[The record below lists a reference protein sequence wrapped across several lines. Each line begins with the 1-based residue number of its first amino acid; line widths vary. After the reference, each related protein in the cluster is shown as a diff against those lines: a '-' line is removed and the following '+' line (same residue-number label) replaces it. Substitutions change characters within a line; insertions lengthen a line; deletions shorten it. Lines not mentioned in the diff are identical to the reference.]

1 MTAGRRLG
9 PAAIACG
16 LAIALLSQRSTPI
29 ASPPLY
35 DGVLVI
41 QPYQWLSPPPGL
53 QGGAQPVQN
62 TDAVTPGQAG
72 GLAIG
77 TPEQP
82 SQVQLTI
89 SFSDLV
95 LPPGT
100 TSINVS
106 IVPVAAPLVQPP
118 NGIVAGNAYQIAV
131 TDEHGAAISIRTGG
145 GTTLVMRSPASLPN
159 GTVERFSDGAW
170 TQLQTAPAG
179 LPDTFYAT
187 AQSFSVFALVA
198 PYAWV
203 PSGETSRENPSPQV
217 GSGSGGSGRS
227 SGPVAS
233 TAPIDSRGG
242 GIPWVPI
249 AGEIV
254 SFLVLVGA
262 GLVLWRLGRHT
273 TPADPGVE
281 TDKPHKPD

>member
-1 MTAGRRLG
+1 
-9 PAAIACG
+9 
-16 LAIALLSQRSTPI
+16 
-29 ASPPLY
+29 
-35 DGVLVI
+35 VK
-41 QPYQWLSPPPGL
+41 
-53 QGGAQPVQN
+53 N
-62 TDAVTPGQAG
+62 TDAVTPGQPG

-89 SFSDLV
+89 GFSDLV

-100 TSINVS
+100 TSIDVS
-106 IVPVAAPLVQPP
+106 IVPVAAPPVQPP

-131 TDEHGAAISIRTGG
+131 TDEHGAPISMRAGAG
-145 GTTLVMRSPASLPN
+145 ATLVMRSPASLPN

-187 AQSFSVFALVA
+187 AQSLGVLALVA
-198 PYAWV
+198 PYAWM
-203 PSGETSRENPSPQV
+203 PSGETSREIASPQL
-217 GSGSGGSGRS
+217 GSRSGGSSGSGRS
-227 SGPVAS
+227 TGPIAS
-233 TAPIDSRGG
+233 TASTDSRGG

-262 GLVLWRLGRHT
+262 GLVLWRLGRQT
-273 TPADPGVE
+273 APADDDAQ
-281 TDKPHKPD
+281 TDKPPGPD